1 MPTGTV
7 KYWSLE
13 KGYGFIKPD
22 DGGADLF
29 VHISNCADGI
39 EGLPVGAHVQFNTRP
54 SRKVDRDEAYDVVI
68 CG

>member
-7 KYWSLE
+7 KYWSIE

-22 DGGADLF
+22 DGSADLF

-39 EGLPVGAHVQFNTRP
+39 EGLPVGAHVQFNTRS
-54 SRKVDRDEAYDVVI
+54 SRKADREEAYDVVI

>member
-7 KYWSLE
+7 KYWSIE

-22 DGGADLF
+22 DGGTDLF

-54 SRKVDRDEAYDVVI
+54 SRKADRDEAYDVV
-68 CG
+68 

>member
-7 KYWSLE
+7 KYWSIE

-29 VHISNCADGI
+29 AHISNCADGI

-54 SRKVDRDEAYDVVI
+54 SRKADRDEAYDVVI